1 MVDLSALGTHAW
13 AIVLFSLVITAL
25 IFPLVFIMVFVYE
38 WLERKHPKAPKVLL
52 MIIVTF
58 LGVLLAT
65 AAIEAYLQYTLPQ
78 VISAAFR

>member
-1 MVDLSALGTHAW
+1 MAAHAW

-38 WLERKHPKAPKVLL
+38 WLEKSHPKAPKVLR

-65 AAIEAYLQYTLPQ
+65 AAIEVYLQYTLPQ
-78 VISAAFR
+78 VISAAFS